1 MKKIILMAVLALALQ
16 VSFAQK
22 SKVSSAW
29 NYLKFED
36 FEKAKAAID
45 EASTNEA
52 SMNMWKTWYYKGIIY
67 QAIHEKK
74 LEDSLKIND
83 AVTTYY
89 EAYKKSLEVDAKH
102 DYATESNNGMESASK
117 EFYNKALDFY
127 NAKEYEKS
135 LDAFLMRL
143 KIYDVCRKYN
153 SAAPIDTSTTYNIAS
168 TADKIGKTE
177 IAIQHYE
184 KLVQLNYKD
193 AYSLLATDYAKMKDT
208 AKALATLEAGSA
220 LYPTDASIIYGFIN
234 IYAASLQFEK
244 AISKINDAIKLKPE
258 NEMLYIILGNAYEH
272 SEKDADAVASYQKVL
287 DKNPSNYDAIKS
299 IGINL
304 FNQAVKINKEMDVL
318 PNNAPQAKFDEITK
332 RRDLVLAKALPFL
345 EQAEKISPDDA
356 ELKRPLNRTKSL
368 LGK

>member
-1 MKKIILMAVLALALQ
+1 MKKIILLAVLALSVQ
-16 VSFAQK
+16 ISFAQK

-74 LEDSLKIND
+74 LEDSLKIKD
-83 AVTTYY
+83 AVNTYY
-89 EAYKKSLEVDAKH
+89 EAYKKSLEVDPKH
-102 DYATESNNGMESASK
+102 DYSNEAIAGLDVASR
-117 EFYNKALDFY
+117 EYYNRAFDLY
-127 NAKEYEKS
+127 NAKEFDKS

-143 KIYDVCRKYN
+143 KIYDVIKIY
-153 SAAPIDTSTTYNIAS
+153 SPTLPVDTSTTYNVAS
-168 TADKIGKTE
+168 TADKINKTD

-184 KLVQLNYKD
+184 KLVQLKYKD
-193 AYSLLATDYAKMKDT
+193 AYSLLATDYCKIKDT
-208 AKALATLEAGSA
+208 TKALATLDAGSA
-220 LYPTDASIIYGFIN
+220 LYPTDAGIIYGFIN
-234 IYAASLQFEK
+234 IYAATQQFEK
-244 AISKINDAIKLKPE
+244 AIAKINDAIKLKPE

-272 SEKDADAVASYQKVL
+272 NDKDAEAVTAYQKVL
-287 DKNPSNYDAIKS
+287 EKNPTNFDAIKS
-299 IGINL
+299 LGINL
-304 FNQAVKINKEMDVL
+304 FNQAAKINKEMDAL

-332 RRDLVLAKALPFL
+332 RRDAVLAKALPYL